1 MNKKTNHFINYDFF
15 LCIKPIIAPKIP
27 DVQPNKI
34 IPNPM
39 SLDVSKKIPP
49 MQATINPGYIND
61 SGFSF
66 NNFFIISYFTLI
78 YLKSVGNESWEAILR
93 QNRY

>member
-1 MNKKTNHFINYDFF
+1 M
-15 LCIKPIIAPKIP
+15 KPITQPSSANEL
-27 DVQPNKI
+27 PNKV
-34 IPNPM
+34 IPSPRRPI
-39 SLDVSKKIPP
+39 SSIRIPP
-49 MQATINPGYIND
+49 MKVTINPGLIKY

-78 YLKSVGNESWEAILR
+78 YLKSVGNEIWEAILR

>member
-1 MNKKTNHFINYDFF
+1 M
-15 LCIKPIIAPKIP
+15 KPITQPSSANEL
-27 DVQPNKI
+27 PNKV
-34 IPNPM
+34 IPSPRRPI
-39 SLDVSKKIPP
+39 SSIRIPP
-49 MQATINPGYIND
+49 MKVTINPGLIKY

>member
-1 MNKKTNHFINYDFF
+1 M
-15 LCIKPIIAPKIP
+15 KPITQPSSANEL
-27 DVQPNKI
+27 PNKV
-34 IPNPM
+34 IPSPRRP
-39 SLDVSKKIPP
+39 VSSIRIPP
-49 MQATINPGYIND
+49 MKVTINPGLIKY

-66 NNFFIISYFTLI
+66 NNFLIISYFTLI

>member
-1 MNKKTNHFINYDFF
+1 M
-15 LCIKPIIAPKIP
+15 KPITQPSSANEL
-27 DVQPNKI
+27 PNKV
-34 IPNPM
+34 IPSPRRPI
-39 SLDVSKKIPP
+39 SSIRIPQ
-49 MQATINPGYIND
+49 MKVTINPGLIKY

-66 NNFFIISYFTLI
+66 NNFLIISYFTLI

>member
-1 MNKKTNHFINYDFF
+1 M
-15 LCIKPIIAPKIP
+15 KPITQPSSANEL
-27 DVQPNKI
+27 PNKV
-34 IPNPM
+34 IPSPRRPI
-39 SLDVSKKIPP
+39 SSIRIPP
-49 MQATINPGYIND
+49 MKVTINPGLIKY

-66 NNFFIISYFTLI
+66 NNFLIISYFTLI